1 MIHTYSPTKNTFT
14 VYACNSPSVPFP
26 TSARS
31 RTLRRT
37 DKSHSHPDQSPAIR
51 LQSAARTR
59 HSAHCSPLP
68 MEPPL
73 VHPVSEERGWSIR
86 ERISQYESEIT
97 DIFQRCCNPAFPHPV
112 SSIHPLPTSLLLLLF
127 SQWTHPSSTSAGG
140 PTPPPLRPL
149 DPPLLLLLLFG
160 QWTHPS
166 SSSSSSS
173 LASGPTPPPPPL

>member
-14 VYACNSPSVPFP
+14 VYACSSPSVPFP

-37 DKSHSHPDQSPAIR
+37 DKSHSHPDPSPAIR

-59 HSAHCSPLP
+59 HSAHCSRLP

-73 VHPVSEERGWSIR
+73 VHPVSEARGWSIR
-86 ERISQYESEIT
+86 ERIGQYESEIT

-140 PTPPPLRPL
+140 PTPPPLPVEKTGTTGFSLPCLACPL
-149 DPPLLLLLLFG
+149 
-160 QWTHPS
+160 
-166 SSSSSSS
+166 S
-173 LASGPTPPPPPL
+173 LASPQGALPKLADTILT